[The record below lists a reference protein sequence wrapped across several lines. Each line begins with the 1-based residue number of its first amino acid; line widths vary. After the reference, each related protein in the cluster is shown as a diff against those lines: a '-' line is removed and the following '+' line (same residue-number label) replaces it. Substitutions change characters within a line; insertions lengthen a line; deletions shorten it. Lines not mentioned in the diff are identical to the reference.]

1 MVDIIKKN
9 LQIFREIHQ
18 DRRLC
23 TGIRNVKN
31 FPWVSLKILP
41 FMFYFP
47 CYLKA
52 LIANHV
58 FLLKPITGAFSDGW
72 CSCQATWT
80 HLTWGGDSAL
90 E

>member
-1 MVDIIKKN
+1 MADIVKS
-9 LQIFREIHQ
+9 LQIFCEIHE

-23 TGIRNVKN
+23 TGTRNVKN

-58 FLLKPITGAFSDGW
+58 FLLKPITGTCNFLTDG
-72 CSCQATWT
+72 AVARPLGHT
-80 HLTWGGDSAL
+80 
-90 E
+90 